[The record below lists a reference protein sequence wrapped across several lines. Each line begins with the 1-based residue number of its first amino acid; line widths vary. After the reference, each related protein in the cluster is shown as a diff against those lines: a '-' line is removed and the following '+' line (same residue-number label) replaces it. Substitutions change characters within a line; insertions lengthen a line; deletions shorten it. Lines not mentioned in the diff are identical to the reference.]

1 MPRPRSTLPPC
12 RGPSALA
19 DSGNTG
25 ELIALALKRAGT
37 SHLFTLNGG
46 HIWPILTGATEHGIR
61 IVDVRHEQSAAFAA
75 EGWAKVTRECG
86 VAAVTAGPGVTN
98 AVTALAQAQSGDGP
112 MLVLGGRAPVAR
124 WGMGSLQEMDH
135 VAVVKTLTKQ
145 AVTLE
150 SPEDAFACV
159 LQLMRTALS
168 RRTGPVF
175 MDIPIDVFFGAADLP
190 EATEHLTS
198 DPGPPPDPDAVRR
211 VAGLV
216 RDAQRPAVIAGGA
229 VWWAHAED
237 ELRRFVEAA
246 HLPTSVNGMA
256 RGMLPPGH
264 PLFFSRARG
273 QALGQADLILV
284 VGVPLDFRLNFG
296 QPPVFADDAK
306 IVYVDVD
313 GHRKHR
319 PAEVSILGDV
329 KAALAALAAAADGTP
344 ERHAWLEQL
353 RKAEAEAR
361 ARDKTMTESDSSP
374 VHPARLI
381 AEVNRF
387 ADPDAIIVG
396 DGGDFVSFAGRLI
409 ERERPGLWIDPGPF
423 GALGS
428 GPAYAM
434 AAKLAKPDRQV
445 ILLSGDGA
453 FGFSAMEFD
462 TLVRH
467 KVPVVCVIGNNG
479 IWALEKHP
487 MQSML
492 GLSIAADL
500 APRTRYDQVVE
511 ALGGFGQLV
520 DRPEEIRPALE
531 RAFKAGVPACINVI
545 CDPEAEYPRSS
556 VLM

>member
-1 MPRPRSTLPPC
+1 M
-12 RGPSALA
+12 A

>member
-1 MPRPRSTLPPC
+1 M
-12 RGPSALA
+12 A

-46 HIWPILTGATEHGIR
+46 HIWPILTGATEHGLR
-61 IVDVRHEQSAAFAA
+61 LVDVRHEQSAAFAA

-98 AVTALAQAQSGDGP
+98 AVTALAQAQSGDSP
-112 MLVLGGRAPVAR
+112 VLVLGGRAPVAR

-150 SPEDAFACV
+150 SPEDAFGCV
-159 LQLMRTALS
+159 LQLTRSALS

-190 EATEHLTS
+190 EATEHLTP

-211 VAGLV
+211 VAGLIH
-216 RDAQRPAVIAGGA
+216 DAQRPAVIAGGA

-237 ELRRFVEAA
+237 EVRRFVEAA

-256 RGMLPPGH
+256 RGMLPPRH
-264 PLFFSRARG
+264 PLFFPRARG

-296 QPPVFADDAK
+296 QSPVFADDAK

-313 GHRKHR
+313 DHRKHR

-329 KAALAALAAAADGTP
+329 KAALAALAAAVEGTP
-344 ERHAWLEQL
+344 ERLEWLEQL
-353 RKAEAEAR
+353 RTAEAEAR
-361 ARDKTMTESDSSP
+361 ARDSTMIESDSSP

-387 ADPDAIIVG
+387 ADPDAIIIG

-409 ERERPGLWIDPGPF
+409 ERDKPGLWVDPGPF

-434 AAKLAKPDRQV
+434 AAKLAHPDRQV

-467 KVPVVCVIGNNG
+467 KVPIVCVIGNNG

-487 MQSML
+487 MQNML

-520 DRPEEIRPALE
+520 DRPEQIRPALE

>member
-1 MPRPRSTLPPC
+1 
-12 RGPSALA
+12 LA

-46 HIWPILTGATEHGIR
+46 HIWPILTGATEHGLR

-98 AVTALAQAQSGDGP
+98 AVTALAQAQSGDSP
-112 MLVLGGRAPVAR
+112 MLLLGGRAPVAR

-159 LQLMRTALS
+159 LQLTRTALS

-190 EATEHLTS
+190 EATEHLTA

-211 VAGLV
+211 VAGLI

-229 VWWAHAED
+229 VWWAHAEN
-237 ELRRFVEAA
+237 ELRHFVEAA
-246 HLPTSVNGMA
+246 HLPTSVNSMA

-264 PLFFSRARG
+264 PMFFPRARG
-273 QALGQADLILV
+273 QALGQADLIMV
-284 VGVPLDFRLNFG
+284 IGVPLDFRLNFG
-296 QPPVFADDAK
+296 QSPVFADDAK

-313 GHRKHR
+313 DHRKHR

-329 KAALAALAAAADGTP
+329 KAALAALAAAVEGTP
-344 ERHAWLEQL
+344 ERHDWLEQL
-353 RKAEAEAR
+353 RNAEAEAR
-361 ARDKTMTESDSSP
+361 ARDKAMVESDSVP

-409 ERERPGLWIDPGPF
+409 ERDQPGLWIDPGPF

-434 AAKLAKPDRQV
+434 AAKLAHPDRQV
-445 ILLSGDGA
+445 VLLSGDGA

-462 TLVRH
+462 SLVRH

-487 MQSML
+487 MQNLL

-511 ALGGFGQLV
+511 AVGGFGQLV
-520 DRPEEIRPALE
+520 DRPEQIRPALE

-545 CDPEAEYPRSS
+545 CDPDAQYPRSS